1 MKKKFNLIKIA
12 ALLLSGLLCLSI
24 SLTSCSSEAEGAES
38 EAATELPFEPAT
50 GSGEQG
56 ELYQRY
62 VEYKENAT
70 LAFSANNPTGK
81 EAFSYEVSDG
91 KAKIVEYIGE
101 ESIVVIPEAIDGA
114 PVSEIAAGAFSGSI
128 IRAVYVPDTVEVIAQ
143 GAFNGCDRL
152 STLRLPFIGDGS
164 ENQFMGYVFG
174 ADEPDKNAVALPASL
189 DMVII
194 GERCNSVPDE
204 AFKGAKTLS
213 AVVLPDSVTSIGK
226 LAFYQCYDLVYISC
240 NGVNETDEYA
250 FAYCRALYDIDISS
264 AERVAKGALYSCSSL
279 NSITMS
285 LGEDDYIGRIFDATS
300 PEYNDELV
308 PDTLRTVTIAE
319 GCTNIPDMAFYSC
332 KYITKINLP
341 ESLEKIGIRAF
352 YACRSLGEITVPDKV
367 KTISDDAFFGC
378 DGLVTLKL
386 GASLEVI
393 GMQAFYGCGAI
404 KSVEC
409 PESLREIKASAFY
422 GCKSLVSVSLGG
434 SDKVGRDAFGDCPR
448 LEPIDYSGVSVEE

>member
-1 MKKKFNLIKIA
+1 MKKKFDLIKSA
-12 ALLLSGLLCLSI
+12 ALLLTVLLCLLI
-24 SLTSCSSEAEGAES
+24 AFTSCSDNVEVEES
-38 EAATELPFEPAT
+38 EAVTEPAFEPAI

-56 ELYQRY
+56 ELYNRY
-62 VEYKENAT
+62 VEYKENAP
-70 LAFSANNPTGK
+70 LAFSANEPAGK
-81 EAFSYEVSDG
+81 EAFSYEIADG
-91 KAKIVEYIGE
+91 KVKINEYIAD
-101 ESIVVIPEAIDGA
+101 ESIVVIPEVIDSA
-114 PVSEIAAGAFSGSI
+114 PVAEISAGAFSGGI
-128 IRAVYVPDTVEVIAQ
+128 IRAVYIPDTVEVIAQ
-143 GAFNGCDRL
+143 GAFNECNGL
-152 STLRLPFIGDGS
+152 STLRLPFIGDGN
-164 ENQFMGYVFG
+164 ENQFIGYVFG

-194 GERCNSVPDE
+194 GEKCNGVPDE
-204 AFKGAKTLS
+204 AFKGAKALS
-213 AVVLPDSVTSIGK
+213 AIVLPDSVISIGK
-226 LAFYQCYDLVYISC
+226 LAFYQCYDLVYVSS
-240 NGVNETDEYA
+240 NGVNEIDEYA
-250 FAYCRALYDIDISS
+250 FAYCNALFNIDISS

-279 NSITMS
+279 NSITLS
-285 LGEDDYIGRIFDATS
+285 LGEGDYIGRIFDATS

-319 GCTNIPDMAFYSC
+319 GCVNIPDMAFYSC

-378 DGLVTLKL
+378 DGLVALKL

-448 LEPIDYSGVSVEE
+448 LEPIDYSGVTVEE